1 MLYSIIAAVSI
12 TCAIIAFYIYK
23 RFNKKGSLSSDNN
36 SVMTADVYYFYTS
49 WCPYCVKAR
58 PEWEKFKTYWKD
70 KKKDNCTLLFSEIDC
85 DKNESLASK
94 YDVDTYPC
102 IKLIKDEK
110 IYDYDA
116 KPTLENLNKF
126 LNMCFE

>member
-1 MLYSIIAAVSI
+1 MLYSIIAVISI
-12 TCAIIAFYIYK
+12 TCAIIAIYIYR
-23 RFNKKGSLSSDNN
+23 RFHKTPEPSKKPVL
-36 SVMTADVYYFYTS
+36 TADVYYFYTT

-58 PEWEKFKTYWKD
+58 PEWDKFKTYWKD
-70 KKKDNCTLLFSEIDC
+70 KKKNNYTLLFSEIDC

-94 YDVDTYPC
+94 YDVETYPC
-102 IKLIKDEK
+102 IKLIKDGK